1 MEMQF
6 PVILDG
12 ATGTELQKRGFTGDM
27 SAEQWV
33 LEHPES
39 ILEIQRKYVASGS
52 NVLYAPTFGGNR
64 QKLEERG
71 IFNRTEEMNK
81 ALAQLSKQAAD
92 GKAWVAGDIAPTGRF
107 LAPLGDASFEELVDI
122 YTEQAAGLEQAG
134 VDLYV
139 IETMMTLTDARAA
152 VLAIRSM
159 SKKPILV
166 SFTCDESG
174 KILSGTDVVAALSV
188 MEGMGV
194 SAFGLNCS
202 AGPEQMLP
210 QLQRLHKYARVPLIA
225 KPNAGMPEIV
235 NGEAVYNCPPEEFA
249 ALVPEMLK
257 AGVALFGGCCG
268 TTPEFIRLL
277 NGVFKG
283 CVPGRPA
290 HAMPSVLC
298 TPMNYVNVDGITVVG
313 ERINPTGKKRF
324 QQALRERDMNYI
336 LEQAVS
342 QAEAGAQILDV
353 NVGAPGVDEPALMEQ
368 VVKALQS
375 VVSLPLQLD
384 SSNVQALENGLR
396 VYNGKPIVN
405 SADAGSRISYIDLA
419 AANDAICIALCSADG
434 IAKDNEERMMHCHH
448 MLERGLSLG
457 MEATDLW
464 FDPLF
469 LVVKGMQ
476 DKQMDVL
483 NAIKLFSDEGLK
495 STGGLSNNSNGAPKN
510 VRPIMDSA
518 LVAMAMMQGLTSA
531 IVNPNDLRLM
541 ETIKSCDIFKNNEL
555 YSDSY
560 LDA

>member
-81 ALAQLSKQAAD
+81 ALAQLSKQAA
-92 GKAWVAGDIAPTGRF
+92 
-107 LAPLGDASFEELVDI
+107 
-122 YTEQAAGLEQAG
+122 GLEQAG

-202 AGPEQMLP
+202 AGPEQMLL

-235 NGEAVYNCPPEEFA
+235 NGEAVYNCPPEEFV

-268 TTPEFIRLL
+268 TTEEHIAALKAAL
-277 NGVFKG
+277 KDAEYV
-283 CVPGRPA
+283 RPA
-290 HAMPSVLC
+290 PECLDLLPAATEKEAFFLPADATHGAVLTADGDLEDKLSDAMDDEWPMVALKLASWADVDALADYQYMIRKPLC
-298 TPMNYVNVDGITVVG
+298 LICDDT
-313 ERINPTGKKRF
+313 E
-324 QQALRERDMNYI
+324 L
-336 LEQAVS
+336 L
-342 QAEAGAQILDV
+342 EAGLRAYQGRALYEGNLTEDAL
-353 NVGAPGVDEPALMEQ
+353 APLVE
-368 VVKALQS
+368 KY
-375 VVSLPLQLD
+375 
-384 SSNVQALENGLR
+384 GL
-396 VYNGKPIVN
+396 
-405 SADAGSRISYIDLA
+405 
-419 AANDAICIALCSADG
+419 
-434 IAKDNEERMMHCHH
+434 
-448 MLERGLSLG
+448 
-457 MEATDLW
+457 
-464 FDPLF
+464 
-469 LVVKGMQ
+469 LV
-476 DKQMDVL
+476 
-483 NAIKLFSDEGLK
+483 
-495 STGGLSNNSNGAPKN
+495 
-510 VRPIMDSA
+510 
-518 LVAMAMMQGLTSA
+518 
-531 IVNPNDLRLM
+531 
-541 ETIKSCDIFKNNEL
+541 
-555 YSDSY
+555 
-560 LDA
+560 

>member
-81 ALAQLSKQAAD
+81 ALVQLSKQAAD

-235 NGEAVYNCPPEEFA
+235 NGEAVYNCPPGGICR
-249 ALVPEMLK
+249 
-257 AGVALFGGCCG
+257 AGARDAQGRCGPLRRLLRHDGGAHRRAESSAQGRGIRLPRTGMPRPSSRGNGEGSLLPARRCDARRGADRGRRFGG
-268 TTPEFIRLL
+268 
-277 NGVFKG
+277 
-283 CVPGRPA
+283 
-290 HAMPSVLC
+290 
-298 TPMNYVNVDGITVVG
+298 
-313 ERINPTGKKRF
+313 
-324 QQALRERDMNYI
+324 QALRRD
-336 LEQAVS
+336 
-342 QAEAGAQILDV
+342 G
-353 NVGAPGVDEPALMEQ
+353 
-368 VVKALQS
+368 
-375 VVSLPLQLD
+375 
-384 SSNVQALENGLR
+384 
-396 VYNGKPIVN
+396 
-405 SADAGSRISYIDLA
+405 
-419 AANDAICIALCSADG
+419 
-434 IAKDNEERMMHCHH
+434 
-448 MLERGLSLG
+448 
-457 MEATDLW
+457 
-464 FDPLF
+464 
-469 LVVKGMQ
+469 
-476 DKQMDVL
+476 
-483 NAIKLFSDEGLK
+483 
-495 STGGLSNNSNGAPKN
+495 
-510 VRPIMDSA
+510 
-518 LVAMAMMQGLTSA
+518 
-531 IVNPNDLRLM
+531 
-541 ETIKSCDIFKNNEL
+541 
-555 YSDSY
+555 
-560 LDA
+560 

>member
-12 ATGTELQKRGFTGDM
+12 ATGAELQKRGFTGDM

-81 ALAQLSKQAAD
+81 ALALLSK
-92 GKAWVAGDIAPTGRF
+92 
-107 LAPLGDASFEELVDI
+107 
-122 YTEQAAGLEQAG
+122 QAAGLEQAG

-152 VLAIRSM
+152 VLAVRSM

-235 NGEAVYNCPPEEFA
+235 NGEAVYNCPPEEFV

-257 AGVALFGGCCG
+257 AGVVLFGGCCG
-268 TTPEFIRLL
+268 TTEEHIAALKAAL
-277 NGVFKG
+277 KDAEYV
-283 CVPGRPA
+283 RPA
-290 HAMPSVLC
+290 PECLDLLPAATEKEAFFLPADATHGAVLTADGDLEDKLSDAMDDEWPMVALKLASWADVDALADYQYMIRKPLC
-298 TPMNYVNVDGITVVG
+298 LICDDA
-313 ERINPTGKKRF
+313 E
-324 QQALRERDMNYI
+324 L
-336 LEQAVS
+336 L
-342 QAEAGAQILDV
+342 EAGLRAYQGRALYEGNLTEDAL
-353 NVGAPGVDEPALMEQ
+353 APL
-368 VVKALQS
+368 
-375 VVSLPLQLD
+375 
-384 SSNVQALENGLR
+384 LEKYGL
-396 VYNGKPIVN
+396 
-405 SADAGSRISYIDLA
+405 
-419 AANDAICIALCSADG
+419 
-434 IAKDNEERMMHCHH
+434 
-448 MLERGLSLG
+448 
-457 MEATDLW
+457 
-464 FDPLF
+464 
-469 LVVKGMQ
+469 LV
-476 DKQMDVL
+476 
-483 NAIKLFSDEGLK
+483 
-495 STGGLSNNSNGAPKN
+495 
-510 VRPIMDSA
+510 
-518 LVAMAMMQGLTSA
+518 
-531 IVNPNDLRLM
+531 
-541 ETIKSCDIFKNNEL
+541 
-555 YSDSY
+555 
-560 LDA
+560 

>member
-152 VLAIRSM
+152 VLAVRSM

-225 KPNAGMPEIV
+225 KPNAGMPITV
-235 NGEAVYNCPPEEFA
+235 GGKTVYDCTPEEFTA
-249 ALVPEMLK
+249 FVQPMLD
-257 AGVALFGGCCG
+257 AGVAVFGGCCG
-268 TTPEFIRLL
+268 TTAEHIAALHAALKDAKFVPPAPEHTDLLPAATEKLPCYLPTDAGHGPVLTAGPDLEDRLADAL
-277 NGVFKG
+277 DG
-283 CVPGRPA
+283 
-290 HAMPSVLC
+290 SE
-298 TPMNYVNVDGITVVG
+298 PMV
-313 ERINPTGKKRF
+313 
-324 QQALRERDMNYI
+324 ALRVAAWEDIDALTDVQYLLSKPLCLVCDDAEL
-336 LEQAVS
+336 LEAALRTYQGRALYEG
-342 QAEAGAQILDV
+342 ALPEA
-353 NVGAPGVDEPALMEQ
+353 AL
-368 VVKALQS
+368 
-375 VVSLPLQLD
+375 LPLCGRY
-384 SSNVQALENGLR
+384 GLL
-396 VYNGKPIVN
+396 I
-405 SADAGSRISYIDLA
+405 
-419 AANDAICIALCSADG
+419 
-434 IAKDNEERMMHCHH
+434 
-448 MLERGLSLG
+448 
-457 MEATDLW
+457 
-464 FDPLF
+464 
-469 LVVKGMQ
+469 
-476 DKQMDVL
+476 
-483 NAIKLFSDEGLK
+483 
-495 STGGLSNNSNGAPKN
+495 
-510 VRPIMDSA
+510 
-518 LVAMAMMQGLTSA
+518 
-531 IVNPNDLRLM
+531 
-541 ETIKSCDIFKNNEL
+541 
-555 YSDSY
+555 
-560 LDA
+560 